1 MDPLKLIALDTDDL
15 EVISTHLQDAVV
27 NVADIVWLRS
37 EKRVVL
43 ALNRFDWEAASGDEP
58 QYQRRRTALRFERVN
73 GVKCRNV
80 QPKDK
85 DAVLNLLSVEFQ
97 PADAPGGRRCAH
109 LRRRRRVA
117 ARGRVPGGRNRRS
130 WPGLGHQ
137 ALPGARGGA
146 GLTFRRL
153 PCGQAPHDEA
163 LFDAARSRAM
173 TAFHA
178 DQDSPCRSGLIHA
191 APSSARALRRFS
203 APSAKRRRT
212 SRPRCGRSSR
222 T

>member
-43 ALNRFDWEAASGDEP
+43 ALNRFDWEAASGDDP

-97 PADAPGGRRCAH
+97 AADPPAGVVVLTFA
-109 LRRRRRVA
+109 
-117 ARGRVPGGRNRRS
+117 
-130 WPGLGHQ
+130 
-137 ALPGARGGA
+137 GGA
-146 GLTFRRL
+146 
-153 PCGQAPHDEA
+153 
-163 LFDAARSRAM
+163 
-173 TAFHA
+173 
-178 DQDSPCRSGLIHA
+178 
-191 APSSARALRRFS
+191 ALRLEVECLEAEIS
-203 APSAKRRRT
+203 DLGPAWATKLCPAHVVEQA
-212 SRPRCGRSSR
+212 
-222 T
+222 